1 MEQLT
6 TLDAGFL
13 EAEDSDRHVSLA
25 IGGLVILAGPPPD
38 HAALVATLGAR
49 ISACRRFGQK
59 LQVHPFDLVP
69 PRWVDDPDFD
79 IGHHVRRVALPR
91 PGGDA
96 ELFGFVAD
104 SMARRLD
111 RDRPLWQIW
120 VIEGLSDDRWA
131 MLVKVH
137 HCVGDGIATS
147 QLFTGLCDESG
158 GFGDGG
164 DGISSFAGH
173 IRSSRETRSGVPHF
187 GLPTVNLKP
196 AAWAAEL
203 WNASAAISAAAVRA
217 ARGTVELSAGL
228 LRPGTPTSLNG
239 PVSAMRRYSAAKVS
253 LADVDQIC
261 QAFGVTL
268 NDVALAA
275 LTEGYR
281 GMLDRRGERP
291 LPETLRTL
299 VPVST
304 RDGDAIGATDNR
316 VSVMLP
322 YLPVE
327 EENPVRRLRLVHSRL
342 NRTKNTGQHQ
352 AGSAFVS
359 AANHLPFPLT
369 AWAVRLLTR
378 LPQQGVTTLATN
390 VPGPSQI
397 LHIMGRNVLD
407 VLPVPPIALQLRTGV
422 AMLSYAESLFFGVL
436 ADYDT
441 MPDVDEFARSIEA
454 AVARLVAAAKRR
466 RTVAE
471 HAERR
476 RLSLVTTG

>member
-13 EAEDSDRHVSLA
+13 EAEDSDRHISLA

-38 HAALVATLGAR
+38 YASLVSTLGAR
-49 ISACRRFGQK
+49 ISGCRRFGQK
-59 LQVHPFDLVP
+59 LQTHPFDLTP
-69 PRWVDDPDFD
+69 PQWVSDPDFD
-79 IGHHVRRVALPR
+79 MAHHVRRVALPH
-91 PGGDA
+91 PGDDA
-96 ELFGFVAD
+96 ELFRFVAD
-104 SMARRLD
+104 QMACRLD
-111 RDRPLWQIW
+111 RDRPLWHIW
-120 VIEGLSDDRWA
+120 VIEGLTDDRWA

-147 QLFTGLCDESG
+147 QLFSGLCDESG
-158 GFGDGG
+158 DAG
-164 DGISSFAGH
+164 DGIASFAGL
-173 IRSSRETRSGVPHF
+173 IRSSHEIHSGGLRF
-187 GLPTVNLKP
+187 GLPAVNLSP
-196 AAWAAEL
+196 AGWAADM
-203 WNASAAISAAAVRA
+203 WRVATSISAAAMRA

-228 LRPGTPTSLNG
+228 LRQGVATSLNG
-239 PVSAMRRYSAAKVS
+239 PMSAMRRYSSAKVS
-253 LADVDQIC
+253 LDDVNQIC
-261 QAFGVTL
+261 QAFDVTL

-281 GMLDRRGERP
+281 GMLERRGERP

-304 RDGDAIGATDNR
+304 RGGDAVGRTDNR

-327 EENPVRRLRLVHSRL
+327 EESPVRRLQLVHSRL
-342 NRTKNTGQHQ
+342 NRTKSTGQRQ

-359 AANHLPFPLT
+359 ATNYLPFALT

-378 LPQQGVTTLATN
+378 LPQQGVTTVATN
-390 VPGPSQI
+390 VPGPAQT
-397 LHIMGRNVLD
+397 LHIMGREVLD

-422 AMLSYAESLFFGVL
+422 AMLSYAESLFFGIL

-441 MPDVDEFARSIEA
+441 MPDVDEFARSIES
-454 AVARLVAAAKRR
+454 AVAHLLSSAKRR
-466 RTVAE
+466 KATRE
-471 HAERR
+471 RAERR
-476 RLSLVTTG
+476 RLSLVSTG

>member
-13 EAEDSDRHVSLA
+13 EAEDSDPHVSLA
-25 IGGLVILAGPPPD
+25 IGGLVVLEGPPPD
-38 HAALVATLGAR
+38 YATLVSTLGAR

-59 LQVHPFDLVP
+59 LQVHPLDLAP
-69 PRWVDDPDFD
+69 PRWVPDPDFD
-79 IGHHVRRVALPR
+79 MGHHVRRVALPH
-91 PGGDA
+91 PGGDT

-104 SMARRLD
+104 QMARRLD
-111 RDRPLWQIW
+111 RDRPLWHIW
-120 VIEGLSDDRWA
+120 VIEGLSQDRWA

-147 QLFTGLCDESG
+147 HLFTGLCDESG
-158 GFGDGG
+158 ASGEGVT
-164 DGISSFAGH
+164 SFVDN
-173 IRSSRETRSGVPHF
+173 IRGSRETHSGILHF
-187 GLPTVNLKP
+187 GLHTLNP
-196 AAWAAEL
+196 ANWAAEL
-203 WNASAAISAAAVRA
+203 WNTSTAVGAAALRA

-228 LRPGTPTSLNG
+228 LRPSTPTSLNG
-239 PVSAMRRYSAAKVS
+239 PMSAMRRYSSAKVA
-253 LADVDQIC
+253 LADVNQIC

-275 LTEGYR
+275 LTEAYR
-281 GMLDRRGERP
+281 GMLDRRGEHPR
-291 LPETLRTL
+291 PETLRTL

-304 RDGDAIGATDNR
+304 RGGDAVRVTDNR

-342 NRTKNTGQHQ
+342 NRTKSTGQHQ

-378 LPQQGVTTLATN
+378 LPQQNVTTLATN
-390 VPGPSQI
+390 VPGPSQS
-397 LHIMGRNVLD
+397 LHILGRNVLD

-422 AMLSYAESLFFGVL
+422 AMLSYAGSLSFGIL

-441 MPDVDEFARSIEA
+441 MPDVDEFAHSIEA
-454 AVARLVAAAKRR
+454 AVARLVGAAKRR
-466 RTVAE
+466 QNVSER
-471 HAERR
+471 AERR
-476 RLSLVTTG
+476 RLSLIVSG